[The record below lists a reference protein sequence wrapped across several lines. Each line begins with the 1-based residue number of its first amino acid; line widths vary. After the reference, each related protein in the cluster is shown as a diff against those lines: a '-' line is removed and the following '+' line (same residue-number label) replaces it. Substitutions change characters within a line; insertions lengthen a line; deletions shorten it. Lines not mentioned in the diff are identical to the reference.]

1 MSPFPTQMRDRWQNR
16 TEPEP
21 GHGTIYWHML
31 FHDHPQ
37 VRATVKEAQDRL
49 SGFAG
54 LHMTPAKW
62 LHMTALIAGTTD
74 QVSPDQT
81 AAMLFAATQTL
92 SSVRPIPVTL
102 GRVMYHPEAIML
114 GIRPERA
121 LDPILEAVQ
130 NATRRATDSVGT
142 INGSL
147 PSWTPHVTVSYSTA
161 EQPAGPII
169 ATLGKELPGCEV
181 VVSAVS
187 LVIQWGP
194 ERLWDWEP
202 VGTVQLGTNC

>member
-1 MSPFPTQMRDRWQNR
+1 MSPIPTQMRNRWRDRA
-16 TEPEP
+16 EPDL
-21 GHGTIYWHML
+21 GHGKIYWHML
-31 FHDHPQ
+31 FHDQPEA
-37 VRATVKEAQDRL
+37 RATAKEAQARL
-49 SGFAG
+49 SRFEG
-54 LHMTPAKW
+54 LHMTPEKW

-74 QVSPDQT
+74 QVSPDQMT
-81 AAMLFAATQTL
+81 TMLSEASQVL
-92 SSVRPIPVTL
+92 SRVHPIPVTL

-130 NATRRATDSVGT
+130 QATRRATDSEGI

-147 PSWTPHVTVSYSTA
+147 PSWTPHMTVSYSTA
-161 EQPAGPII
+161 DQPSGPIV
-169 ATLGKELPGCEV
+169 ASLGKEVPGCEV
-181 VVSAVS
+181 VIRAVS

-202 VGTVQLGTNC
+202 VGTVQLGAVR